1 MSNCGSATFAE
12 GKLITNATSRNVATA
27 RAARLCALLGGRK
40 EISHGCWISG
50 MDWLTRLGYGLVSLR
65 FARNSKS
72 GHLMPMDRGKDAVWL
87 GGSGAEKRRVR
98 PAGDGGELIRL
109 SPNGAAAGARRR
121 ARRSGRRTASL
132 RRGRGG
138 RRWFEPPRRRASR
151 RRPPAR
157 PTRWRTAHS
166 ARQNAAAAST
176 THRSA

>member
-12 GKLITNATSRNVATA
+12 GKLITNATSRNVPTA
-27 RAARLCALLGGRK
+27 RAACLCALLGGRK

-98 PAGDGGELIRL
+98 TAGGW
-109 SPNGAAAGARRR
+109 
-121 ARRSGRRTASL
+121 RRTDQAFAEWCS
-132 RRGRGG
+132 
-138 RRWFEPPRRRASR
+138 SR
-151 RRPPAR
+151 RQATSAKIRAPNSQPSMWAR
-157 PTRWRTAHS
+157 WPKI
-166 ARQNAAAAST
+166 
-176 THRSA
+176 